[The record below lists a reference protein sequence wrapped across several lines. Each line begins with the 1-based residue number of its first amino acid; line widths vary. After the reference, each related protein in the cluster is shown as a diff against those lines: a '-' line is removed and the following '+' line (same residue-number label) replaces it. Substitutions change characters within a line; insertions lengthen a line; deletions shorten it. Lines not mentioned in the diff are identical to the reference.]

1 MPKQTLEVADIFR
14 ARGPVWRQAHAGHIS
29 LDQLKVMSSIEACR
43 SAALGGHV
51 LRCSACEH
59 QQIAYNSCRNRHCP
73 RCQGSAAHRW
83 LEARQGDLLPV
94 EYYHLVF
101 TLPAPISDLAYSNK
115 SVIYTIP
122 KALASLMGQAF
133 LFKAAAETLQT
144 IAADPKH
151 LGARI
156 GLTLVLHTWGSTM
169 IHHPHVHGIVPGGG
183 LSIDGEQ
190 WIHCKPGFFLPVR
203 VLSRLFRR
211 LFLERLI
218 EAYQAGEL
226 KFFGE
231 HRSLAN
237 TRDFDNW
244 IKPLRK
250 IEWVVYAKR
259 PFAGPEAVLAYL
271 ARYTHRVAISNSR
284 LLGFD
289 DRGVTFKWKDY
300 RSKQR
305 FRHKNMTLKTDEF
318 IRRFLIHVLPS
329 RFHRIRHYGL
339 LANSGRRDNLK
350 RARELLIDKTA
361 DEEITENGAIG
372 SAESKLTD
380 IPELP
385 QTTYICPDCG
395 SPMVIIECFERGQL
409 PRAPPLRVIA
419 L

>member
-1 MPKQTLEVADIFR
+1 MPKQALEVADIFR
-14 ARGPVWRQAHAGHIS
+14 ARGEAWRQAHRGHIS
-29 LDQLKVMSSIEACR
+29 LGQLKVMSAIETCR

-51 LRCSACEH
+51 LRCSSCEH

-83 LEARQGDLLPV
+83 LEARQDDLLPV

-115 SVIYTIP
+115 AVIYT
-122 KALASLMGQAF
+122 L
-133 LFKAAAETLQT
+133 LFKTAAETLQT

-151 LGARI
+151 LDARV
-156 GLTLVLHTWGSTM
+156 GLTLVLHTWGSAMT
-169 IHHPHVHGIVPGGG
+169 HHPHVHGIVPGGG
-183 LSIDGEQ
+183 LSADGKR
-190 WIHCKPGFFLPVR
+190 WVSCKPGFFLSVR

-211 LFLERLI
+211 LFLERLV

-231 HRSLAN
+231 HRLLTDGKA
-237 TRDFDNW
+237 FDHW

-259 PFAGPEAVLAYL
+259 PFSGPEAVLAYL
-271 ARYTHRVAISNSR
+271 ARYTHRVAIANSR
-284 LLGFD
+284 LLAFD
-289 DRGVTFKWKDY
+289 EQGVTFKWKDY

-305 FRHKNMTLKTDEF
+305 FRHKTMTLETDEF

-329 RFHRIRHYGL
+329 GFHRIRHYGL

-350 RARELLIDKTA
+350 RARELLIDRT
-361 DEEITENGAIG
+361 DNEGVNENGAID
-372 SAESKLTD
+372 SAESNLTD
-380 IPELP
+380 IPEP
-385 QTTYICPDCG
+385 SQPTYICPDCS
-395 SPMVIIECFERGQL
+395 SPMVIIECFERAQQ
-409 PRAPPLRVIA
+409 PRAPPARVIA
-419 L
+419 S

>member
-1 MPKQTLEVADIFR
+1 MPKQALEVADIFR
-14 ARGPVWRQAHAGHIS
+14 ARGETWRQAHQGHIS
-29 LDQLKVMSSIEACR
+29 LGQLKVMSAIEACR

-51 LRCSACEH
+51 LHCQSCDH
-59 QQIAYNSCRNRHCP
+59 QQVAYNSCRNRHCP

-83 LEARQGDLLPV
+83 LEARQADLLPV

-115 SVIYTIP
+115 AVIYTI
-122 KALASLMGQAF
+122 

-144 IAADPKH
+144 IAADSRH

-156 GLTLVLHTWGSTM
+156 GLTLVLHTWGSAM

-183 LSIDGEQ
+183 LSLNGKQ
-190 WIHCKPGFFLPVR
+190 WIHCRPGFFLPVR

-211 LFLERLI
+211 LFLERLNQ
-218 EAYQAGEL
+218 AYQAGEL

-231 HRSLAN
+231 HQALTDAGAFL
-237 TRDFDNW
+237 DW

-271 ARYTHRVAISNSR
+271 SRYTHRVAIANSR
-284 LLGFD
+284 LLKFNGQ
-289 DRGVTFKWKDY
+289 GVTFKWKDY

-329 RFHRIRHYGL
+329 GFHRIRHYGL

-350 RARELLIDKTA
+350 RARELLIDKTN
-361 DEEITENGAIG
+361 DEAVNEDGAID

-380 IPELP
+380 IPEPL

-395 SPMVIIECFERGQL
+395 NPMVIVECFERGQL
-409 PRAPPLRVIA
+409 PRAPPPRIIA